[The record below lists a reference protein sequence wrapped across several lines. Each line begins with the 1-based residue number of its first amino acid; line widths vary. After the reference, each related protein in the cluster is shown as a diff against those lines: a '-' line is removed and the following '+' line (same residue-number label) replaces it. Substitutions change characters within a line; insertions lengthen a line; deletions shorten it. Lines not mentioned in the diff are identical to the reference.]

1 MPGQFSAAGIFK
13 KWGIAM
19 NQQEI
24 EQMNFD
30 KWDKAA
36 FICQVTGFL
45 DPEAIQQ
52 DRLTILMLAESVE
65 EYVQCTQD
73 IQRRGLVVVHH
84 NGVTGKNHH
93 VGIRDKALARCLQI
107 MAELK
112 LTPKYRAPQPPKMS
126 PELEVFMR
134 GPIGRNKARDDD
146 AVVCTGHTRATAAGW
161 EGC

>member
-1 MPGQFSAAGIFK
+1 MITNQARGQFSAAGIFK

-24 EQMNFD
+24 EHMNFD

-45 DPEAIQQ
+45 EPETVEQ

-73 IQRRGLVVVHH
+73 IQRHGLVVVHH

-112 LTPKYRAPQPPKMS
+112 LTPKYRLPPPPRMS
-126 PELEVFMR
+126 PEFEAFMR
-134 GPIGRNKARDDD
+134 GPNLSSE
-146 AVVCTGHTRATAAGW
+146 VS
-161 EGC
+161 